1 MRQLKYIAERR
12 TTRGVVRMTVW
23 AISLVQAVGVAQQKT
38 RELNLLGVQGTW
50 RITSFLEPGGE
61 EVRF

>member
-23 AISLVQAVGVAQQKT
+23 AISLVQAVGVAQKKT
-38 RELNLLGVQGTW
+38 RELNSLGVSGTW
-50 RITSFLEPGGE
+50 RITSFLEPSGE

>member
-38 RELNLLGVQGTW
+38 RELNSLGVPGTW
-50 RITSFLEPGGE
+50 RITAFLEPNGA

>member
-38 RELNLLGVQGTW
+38 RELNSLGVSGTW
-50 RITSFLEPGGE
+50 RITSFLEPSGE